1 MNLVIFFLHRQVA
14 PEVLQSC
21 VSTLLPILTAV
32 RDVITTRLVERLLNE
47 IAFVIRKG
55 RCHMRH
61 IISYIL
67 LGASQYVK
75 LSCEER
81 VKRYYGT
88 PSSM

>member
-1 MNLVIFFLHRQVA
+1 
-14 PEVLQSC
+14 
-21 VSTLLPILTAV
+21 
-32 RDVITTRLVERLLNE
+32 
-47 IAFVIRKG
+47 
-55 RCHMRH
+55 MRH